1 MKQLKD
7 DMKDWLI
14 PAILLIPHLIL
25 LVAIWL
31 SVTESQYLLKET
43 ISSAANLATII
54 GVLIAI
60 NALSNWKNQIYFE
73 RSIET
78 SEKTTKILKEF
89 SEELEKNSQ
98 LKTEEIN
105 RYLIKIQNE
114 RTKAVIKSEIREN
127 LITVENI
134 ITNKISDI
142 RENDTVQKVLAQH
155 SFSAD
160 FLKMILGGDDGEYAE
175 KIQIAE
181 KETTEKIKKELNTT
195 GEDRGNEI
203 RRELKDQI
211 DKEINHGITIMNNYF
226 EKN

>member
-226 EKN
+226 ERN